1 MLKDANECNTNASY
15 NKFQTECAVWAP
27 LMPIYAGKRSQLVCR
42 SPAAPNSANIDQAP
56 CGTAID
62 WLFAGVRVHA
72 IACGV
77 KLNWVPAG

>member
-1 MLKDANECNTNASY
+1 
-15 NKFQTECAVWAP
+15 
-27 LMPIYAGKRSQLVCR
+27 MPIYAGKQSRLVCR

-62 WLFAGVRVHA
+62 RLFAGVRVHA